1 MKEGD
6 FIPLQSL
13 MHNVALTPIFFSLPI
28 IRDSFYGQYSVMSL
42 QDGRIILGCK
52 YIYILYEYG

>member
-13 MHNVALTPIFFSLPI
+13 MHNEALTLIFFSLPR

-42 QDGRIILGCK
+42 QDGRIILSCK
-52 YIYILYEYG
+52 YIYII